1 MTEGVL
7 PARNLIW
14 AALGL
19 KPGAEMRTSMVWPA
33 RYLSL
38 PPSDLRTSTSPRR
51 SLPVSFLERTGHPR
65 PAQRNSNLAPLGG
78 LEIVSCVSVN
88 LGPLK
93 DHLAETP
100 EVTVGNGSASP
111 SQFSS
116 TRLPRISSAPGR
128 IAADASLQS

>member
-14 AALGL
+14 ATLVL

-51 SLPVSFLERTGHPR
+51 SLPVSFLERTGQAR

-78 LEIVSCVSVN
+78 FEIGSWVSVN
-88 LGPLK
+88 FGPLNN
-93 DHLAETP
+93 HLAETP
-100 EVTVGNGSASP
+100 GVSE
-111 SQFSS
+111 
-116 TRLPRISSAPGR
+116 
-128 IAADASLQS
+128 LQSHSNLGGRRI